1 MAGSIITLADG
12 STMTA
17 SFRRSYPN
25 ATKAVM
31 YSDTVYKDI
40 LSQAG
45 CVGIRIYNAVDA
57 SGNMTNVLVGVDAKG
72 NDLYNGKVYDYGDRT
87 PPTIVASNPLNS

>member
-17 SFRRSYPN
+17 SFRKSYPN

-40 LSQAG
+40 LSQTG
-45 CVGIRIYNAVDA
+45 CVGIRIYNAIDA

-72 NDLYNGKVYDYGDRT
+72 NDLYNGKVYDSGILC
-87 PPTIVASNPLNS
+87 PTGCSTINPLNS

>member
-17 SFRRSYPN
+17 SFRRSFPN

-72 NDLYNGKVYDYGDRT
+72 NDLYNGKVYDAGSAC
-87 PPTIVASNPLNS
+87 PPNCSTNNPLNS

>member
-31 YSDTVYKDI
+31 YSDTVFKDI
-40 LSQAG
+40 LSQTG
-45 CVGIRIYNAVDA
+45 CVAIRIYNAIDA
-57 SGNMTNVLVGVDAKG
+57 SGNMTNVLVGVDANG
-72 NDLYNGKVYDYGDRT
+72 NDLYNGKVYNDGHRC
-87 PPTIVASNPLNS
+87 PPSCSTNNPLNS

>member
-17 SFRRSYPN
+17 SFRRNFPN
-25 ATKAVM
+25 ATKAV
-31 YSDTVYKDI
+31 YYTSNVFNDI
-40 LSQAG
+40 MSQTG

-57 SGNMTNVLVGVDAKG
+57 SGNMTNVLVGVDVNG
-72 NDLYNGKVYDYGDRT
+72 NDLYQGKVYDKGGLC
-87 PPTIVASNPLNS
+87 PPLCSTKNPLNS

>member
-40 LSQAG
+40 LSQTG

-72 NDLYNGKVYDYGDRT
+72 NDLYNGKIYDNGFLCPVNCST
-87 PPTIVASNPLNS
+87 SNPLNS